1 MTLIVNQ
8 RGLLSRALDAERQ
21 VVAAVRPGDL
31 DRPTPCAGWALRD
44 LLAHLVGQHHG
55 FAAAVRHGDADA
67 GAFAP
72 RPPSA
77 DADTDALLADWQASV
92 DALVDA
98 FAVAPPERAVRLVEL
113 SADRRFP
120 QDVVAG
126 FQLLDTVVHTW
137 DLARTLGR
145 DHRPD
150 ADLLAAVGRVAE
162 QVPDG
167 EARRRPGAAFAPA
180 VTTSDRPGGAPAA
193 APGDP
198 WVRVLAL
205 LGRAA

>member
-1 MTLIVNQ
+1 MTLTVS
-8 RGLLSRALDAERQ
+8 RLGLLSRALDAERQ

-67 GAFAP
+67 AAFAP
-72 RPPSA
+72 RPLAA
-77 DADTDALLADWQASV
+77 DADAVLADWQASV
-92 DALVDA
+92 DALVAA
-98 FAVAPPERAVRLVEL
+98 FAAAPSQRAVRLVEF

-120 QDVVAG
+120 PAVVAG

-137 DLARTLGR
+137 DLARALGR

-150 ADLLAAVGRVAE
+150 ADLVAAVERLAE
-162 QVPDG
+162 QVPGG

-180 VTTSDRPGGAPAA
+180 VTTSDRPDGAPMAGS
-193 APGDP
+193 GDP